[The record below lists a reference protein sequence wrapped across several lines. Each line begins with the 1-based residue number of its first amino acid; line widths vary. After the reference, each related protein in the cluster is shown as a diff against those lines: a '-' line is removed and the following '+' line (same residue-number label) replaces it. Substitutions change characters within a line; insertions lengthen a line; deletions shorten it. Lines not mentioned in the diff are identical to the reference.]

1 MFCKIA
7 NKLDMGNFWLDVDE
21 VFSDVPESGKDVIY
35 DAMNQLV
42 NILCDSYCERRN
54 PETIGGTV
62 MVFYGKCDMEQRK
75 NVQEYYHL
83 SEEEHELRDVLTQ
96 TDGGYEWV
104 SELYGGTDYNIV
116 LIYRREP

>member
-21 VFSDVPESGKDVIY
+21 VFADVSESGKDEIY

-42 NILCDSYCERRN
+42 NILCDSYGEKRN
-54 PETIGGTV
+54 PETMGGTV

-75 NVQEYYHL
+75 NVLEYYHL
-83 SEEEHELRDVLTQ
+83 SEEEYELRDVLAQ

-104 SELYGGTDYNIV
+104 SELYCGTDYNIV
-116 LIYRREP
+116 LIYRREL

>member
-21 VFSDVPESGKDVIY
+21 VFADVSESGKDAIY

-42 NILCDSYCERRN
+42 SILCDSYGERRN
-54 PETIGGTV
+54 PETTGGSV

-75 NVQEYYHL
+75 NVLEYYHL
-83 SEEEHELRDVLTQ
+83 SEEEYELLDVLAQ

-104 SELYGGTDYNIV
+104 SELYCGTDYNIV